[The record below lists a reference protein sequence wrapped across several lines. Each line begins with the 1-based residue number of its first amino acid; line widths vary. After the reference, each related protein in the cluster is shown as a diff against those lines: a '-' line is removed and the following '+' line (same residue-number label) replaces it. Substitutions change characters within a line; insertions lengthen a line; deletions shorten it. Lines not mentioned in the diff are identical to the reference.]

1 MLAPLHINKMDT
13 STGGPSQQLGPTP
26 AALVLARSGG
36 MPRVGALRL
45 AASSAPTRPVP
56 QRAIA
61 ARQEE
66 EQSRL
71 AIGPGNRIRPV
82 GVADSSNTRVE
93 VAAPLGAVMQHRTL
107 VAGDGASAA
116 AGILALP
123 DAGPAAFAAVSLQM
137 RAQRGQTP
145 SAAEWRTMPQL
156 RAEWWLC
163 RHCRDVVNHNSATSC
178 SRCASSVRE
187 MTPYASPA
195 EVAALSA
202 NAQRTAYGRRLKSVQ
217 GQEQPV
223 ALAVA
228 QTPGSAGYASAVLA
242 QIASFQPGSKRLEA
256 MVEPRVGLFD
266 GWLALTT
273 DGTIRFWTRDDVRA
287 FFACG
292 DGEALIAEYILSWG
306 RRVDIGVEGQP
317 LVVQAAPKGG
327 WWMRTLSF
335 VNERH
340 IHMVRALLALVPDGA
355 QDRLQW
361 EKRVLYGPFP
371 DDVYSALAAVTASIF
386 SNDGGIRAWTTR
398 ACSTGAGPGRIA

>member
-1 MLAPLHINKMDT
+1 MGGLRRFWGSCRRATVLAPLHINKMDT
-13 STGGPSQQLGPTP
+13 STGGPSQQPGPTP

-93 VAAPLGAVMQHRTL
+93 VAAPRGAVMQHRTL

-156 RAEWWLC
+156 R
-163 RHCRDVVNHNSATSC
+163 
-178 SRCASSVRE
+178 
-187 MTPYASPA
+187 
-195 EVAALSA
+195 
-202 NAQRTAYGRRLKSVQ
+202 G
-217 GQEQPV
+217 PV
-223 ALAVA
+223 HARKNPPCDSL
-228 QTPGSAGYASAVLA
+228 
-242 QIASFQPGSKRLEA
+242 
-256 MVEPRVGLFD
+256 
-266 GWLALTT
+266 
-273 DGTIRFWTRDDVRA
+273 TRDHSCFCRN
-287 FFACG
+287 
-292 DGEALIAEYILSWG
+292 LSH
-306 RRVDIGVEGQP
+306 RERVEGP
-317 LVVQAAPKGG
+317 HCLV
-327 WWMRTLSF
+327 S
-335 VNERH
+335 
-340 IHMVRALLALVPDGA
+340 
-355 QDRLQW
+355 
-361 EKRVLYGPFP
+361 
-371 DDVYSALAAVTASIF
+371 
-386 SNDGGIRAWTTR
+386 
-398 ACSTGAGPGRIA
+398 